1 MARQHLKR
9 PNKPRRATLYRRRG
23 TPAQSSHF
31 GVPLEHPGVARQ
43 PMGPWQM
50 KGVTR
55 QSHGVARW

>member
-1 MARQHLKR
+1 MAHQHLRR
-9 PNKPRRATLYRRRG
+9 PNRAGHATWYRSCG

-43 PMGPWQM
+43 PLGPWQM